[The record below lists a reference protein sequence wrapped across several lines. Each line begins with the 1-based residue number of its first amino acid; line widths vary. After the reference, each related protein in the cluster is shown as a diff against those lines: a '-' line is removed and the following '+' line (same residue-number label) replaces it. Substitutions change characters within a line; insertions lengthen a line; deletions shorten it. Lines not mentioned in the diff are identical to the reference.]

1 MKRAISL
8 MLVVLFVA
16 ALFVGCSKSD
26 PVGSYKV
33 DMDNLI
39 KTMKESEE
47 SLKDKS
53 DDDIKALLKTA
64 GMDEE
69 SMGLE
74 IKKDGTFTLDFMGQ
88 TTKGEWKQDGSK
100 LTLTVDGD
108 PAEATIDGDTIT
120 LEVESAG
127 MKLVFVKK

>member
-16 ALFVGCSKSD
+16 ALFVGCSKAD

-39 KTMKESEE
+39 KMMKESEE

-64 GMDEE
+64 GMDED

-88 TTKGEWKQDGSK
+88 KTEGEWKQDGSK
-100 LTLTVDGD
+100 LTLTVDD
-108 PAEATIDGDTIT
+108 EPAEATIDGDTIT
-120 LEVESAG
+120 MEIESAG